1 MLLTLRYSAGID
13 IAPAV
18 SGMIGAADSKL
29 GPPIWIRISPP
40 STIASTAVR
49 VISQKYASSWPL
61 ATAIP
66 YSSRYAS
73 YTAVL
78 RIGRSDIRKPWGR
91 KETMN
96 PVREAKL

>member
-18 SGMIGAADSKL
+18 SGMIGAADSKR

-49 VISQKYASSWPL
+49 VSQPEVGEQLAVGDRHPVLARRNAS
-61 ATAIP
+61 
-66 YSSRYAS
+66 
-73 YTAVL
+73 
-78 RIGRSDIRKPWGR
+78 
-91 KETMN
+91 
-96 PVREAKL
+96 